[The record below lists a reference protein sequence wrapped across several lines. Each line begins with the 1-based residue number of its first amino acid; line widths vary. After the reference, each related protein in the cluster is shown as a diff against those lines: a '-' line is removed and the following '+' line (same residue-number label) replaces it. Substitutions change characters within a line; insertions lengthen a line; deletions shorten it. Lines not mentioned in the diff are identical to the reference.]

1 MQWLKIK
8 FGMFGGEK
16 KIKSDDGVFTVFT
29 RIIKRILHTFKE
41 MSMGFLCLY
50 ADDTARHVTGVV
62 AV

>member
-16 KIKSDDGVFTVFT
+16 KIESDDGVFT
-29 RIIKRILHTFKE
+29 RIIKWILHTFK
-41 MSMGFLCLY
+41 MSLGFVCWY

>member
-16 KIKSDDGVFTVFT
+16 KIDSDDGVFT
-29 RIIKRILHTFKE
+29 RIIKRILHTLKE

>member
-16 KIKSDDGVFTVFT
+16 KIESDDGVFT
-29 RIIKRILHTFKE
+29 RIIKRILYTFKE

>member
-1 MQWLKIK
+1 
-8 FGMFGGEK
+8 MFGGEK
-16 KIKSDDGVFTVFT
+16 KIESDDRVFT

>member
-16 KIKSDDGVFTVFT
+16 KIESDDGVFT